1 MEDAMSGHNK
11 WSTIK
16 HRKGAQDA
24 KRSKIFTKLIKELTI
39 AARLGGGD
47 AEGNP
52 RLRTAVGA
60 ARAANMP
67 KDNMDRA
74 IKKGTGE
81 LEGVSYEEAT
91 YEGYGPGGVAVIIE
105 TLSDNKKRT
114 VAEVRHILSKHGGN
128 LGETGSVA
136 WQFDRRG
143 YIAIELEKIDEDSLM
158 EIALDAGADDIQE
171 SGDLWEVF
179 TDTADLNTVQSALEE
194 KGIAPAEVKLGQFP
208 KTTVELGGKKAE
220 QMMKLIDALEDS
232 DDIQNVFSNFD
243 LDEETLKAMS

>member
-1 MEDAMSGHNK
+1 MSGHNK

-24 KRSKIFTKLIKELTI
+24 KRSKVFTKLIKELTI

-52 RLRTAVGA
+52 RLRTAVAA

-67 KDNMDRA
+67 NDNVDRA

-81 LEGVSYEEAT
+81 LEGVNYEEAT

-105 TLSDNKKRT
+105 TLTDNRKRT
-114 VAEVRHILSKHGGN
+114 VAEVRHLLSKHGGN

-143 YIAIELEKIDEDSLM
+143 YIAIEHDKIDEDSLM
-158 EIALDAGADDIQE
+158 EIALEAGADDIQE
-171 SGDLWEVF
+171 SEDLWEVY
-179 TDTADLNTVQSALEE
+179 TDTAELNTVQAALED
-194 KGIAPAEVKLGQFP
+194 KGIATIEVKLGQFP
-208 KTTVELGGKKAE
+208 QTTVELGGKKAE
-220 QMMKLIDALEDS
+220 QMMRLIDALEDS